1 MTQYLNFALKHT
13 RKEQKEQKERDEV
26 WMANLD
32 DGMWMFT
39 LLFSIYAWNFYNDNN
54 DNRSQ

>member
-13 RKEQKEQKERDEV
+13 RKEQKEQKERDKV